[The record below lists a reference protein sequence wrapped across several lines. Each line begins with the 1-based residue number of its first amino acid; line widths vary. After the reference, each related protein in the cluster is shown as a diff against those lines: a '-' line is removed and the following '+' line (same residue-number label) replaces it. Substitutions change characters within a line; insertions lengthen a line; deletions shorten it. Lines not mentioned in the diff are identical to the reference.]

1 MVVFSAGGLRY
12 LVLERVHSSILMN
25 GLCFCNLSKSRS
37 PTSQLFGSL
46 VCETVWCGKPSW
58 KQMTQTINRDT
69 VTRGEYKI
77 KHKLLIY
84 YSALIM
90 CSLEPLSTLMERYF
104 SLNSNW
110 MCPKVKMTSLS
121 PNPSP
126 KSQPQIPKSQILSS
140 YSGCNKY
147 RNTALL
153 LADPLCQ
160 VDSERKKMG

>member
-1 MVVFSAGGLRY
+1 
-12 LVLERVHSSILMN
+12 MN

-110 MCPKVKMTSLS
+110 MCPKVKLTRES

-126 KSQPQIPKSQILSS
+126 KSQPQIPKVLKSPSESEWSKWKPWVNPWLQIPIPQFSSQFDKSPSLSLSS
-140 YSGCNKY
+140 S
-147 RNTALL
+147 
-153 LADPLCQ
+153 
-160 VDSERKKMG
+160 